1 MKPSEVFYKSE
12 DGKWRVVYMRD
23 DLGKKYK
30 LQKYDE
36 EVMRWK
42 FIDAFDSPLTA
53 LTAMKRGAK
62 EW

>member
-1 MKPSEVFYKSE
+1 MKPTEVFYKSE
-12 DGKWRVVYMRD
+12 DGNWRVVYCRD

-30 LQKYDE
+30 LQKKNEYGC
-36 EVMRWK
+36 WK
-42 FIDAFDSPLTA
+42 FVDAFDSPLSA